1 MKINYKTLGLADLQ
15 STLLSTC
22 NHLNRPIR
30 KNQLIK
36 IITDLFD
43 CNTTKETEFALLDL
57 VEQGRLCQQNHFIT
71 TPEFASS
78 WDGTVTSA
86 DEGIIKFLLS
96 LKEEAK
102 NDLFF
107 HVYAQEP
114 LTPHNF
120 FKFVEM
126 KYPVLLH
133 RTNTALAFMEQLDKT
148 LPYGLNNYFY
158 AELND
163 YPVKRW
169 LTTFLNNPDCRII
182 IKNMD
187 LHKNHVNIQVVLI
200 PSQKG
205 NYKKAN
211 ADFYEFEEKLPLY
224 FNENMDV
231 HIRKSLITFSGSKRK
246 RNNKP

>member
-22 NHLNRPIR
+22 NSLNRPIR
-30 KNQLIK
+30 KNQLLK
-36 IITDLFD
+36 MITDLFE
-43 CNTTKETEFALLDL
+43 CNTQKEVEFALLDL
-57 VEQGRLCQQNHFIT
+57 VEQGRLCQKNHFIC
-71 TPEFASS
+71 TPEFAST

-120 FKFVEM
+120 FKYIEM
-126 KYPVLLH
+126 KYPMLLH
-133 RTNTALAFMEQLDKT
+133 RADAALAFMEQMDKT
-148 LPYGLNNYFY
+148 LQYGLNNLFY
-158 AELND
+158 SELND
-163 YPVKRW
+163 YPVDDRW
-169 LTTFLNNPDCRII
+169 LTTFFNNPDCRII
-182 IKNMD
+182 IKSMD
-187 LHKNHVNIQVVLI
+187 LHKNHVNMQIILI

-211 ADFYEFEEKLPLY
+211 DNFYEFEENLPLY
-224 FNENMDV
+224 FTKDMV
-231 HIRKSLITFSGSKRK
+231 LHIRRSLITFSGSKRRK
-246 RNNKP
+246 KQ